1 MNCIRAKSLLSP
13 YLDGMLTGIEML
25 ALSGHF
31 KSCARCHREYLS
43 LRQTQQL
50 LARVGRRKA
59 PEDLG
64 LRLRLA
70 ISREPAHARHHLF
83 DRNWIRVENAL
94 RAFMVP
100 ATVGLA
106 SAVVI
111 FGFMMGFFGLP
122 LQAGNADVPLG
133 FNTTP
138 KLEQSAFSASV
149 SSISDDSLV
158 IEAYVSADGRVEDY
172 RVLSNPQQG
181 KDLPPQVK
189 NMLIFTTFRPATLMG
204 RPTAGRAVLSFSK
217 ISVKG

>member
-1 MNCIRAKSLLSP
+1 MKCVQAKSLLSP
-13 YLDGMLTGIEML
+13 YLDGMLTGTEML
-25 ALSGHF
+25 ALSEHV
-31 KSCARCHREYLS
+31 KACLRCHEEYVS

-50 LARVGRRKA
+50 LARVGRRKV

-64 LRLRLA
+64 LKLRLA
-70 ISREPAHARHHLF
+70 ISSQSRH
-83 DRNWIRVENAL
+83 DRFEHHWIRVENSI

-111 FGFMMGFFGLP
+111 FGFLMGFFGLP
-122 LQAGNADVPLG
+122 LQASESDVPLV
-133 FNTTP
+133 FNTAP
-138 KLEQSAFSASV
+138 QLEQSAFGATV

-181 KDLPPQVK
+181 KDLPTQVK